1 MKTATKSLG
10 LRARRK
16 PALGAKRALPAS
28 GEKNDCFVLTHKA
41 IGVSQ

>member
-16 PALGAKRALPAS
+16 AALGAKRALPAS
-28 GEKNDCFVLTHKA
+28 GEKSDSLRVKRKA
-41 IGVSQ
+41 